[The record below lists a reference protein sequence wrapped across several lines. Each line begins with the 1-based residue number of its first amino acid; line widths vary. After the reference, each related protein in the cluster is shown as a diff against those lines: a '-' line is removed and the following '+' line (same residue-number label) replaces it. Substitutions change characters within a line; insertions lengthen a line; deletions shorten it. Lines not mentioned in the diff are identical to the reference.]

1 MKRLDLHRLVL
12 VCEGIDIR
20 PSLLAKIK
28 KDMRDLGTWNYKSLC
43 SLTETDLLSK
53 DSITPDVLDKIK
65 VLLGQYGLRLGMT
78 EKELDDY
85 MDAEYL
91 EEHPEESTTS
101 KPTIS
106 IIEEQVTATDLKDK
120 GNDDFYKEEQAVT

>member
-78 EKELDDY
+78 EKE
-85 MDAEYL
+85 
-91 EEHPEESTTS
+91 
-101 KPTIS
+101 
-106 IIEEQVTATDLKDK
+106 
-120 GNDDFYKEEQAVT
+120 